1 MSQICH
7 LLCRYCNLTYI
18 QSIFFPMNN
27 LRLVK
32 FSTFIFSILSIG
44 AVYAQAIYPI
54 DQAEIL
60 AGSKFDIKIEFS
72 QVLKPEEV
80 FIELNGVPANKAILS
95 KSEFIANENGKGSSI
110 IYRDVQLS
118 KAGKYQALARTPQE
132 KLQVTWD
139 VYASGPR
146 RVKNVIL
153 FIGDG
158 MTIANR
164 TAARVL
170 SKGIAEGKYQGRLA
184 FDDMP
189 STAMIGTSGSDSL
202 ITDSANSMSAY
213 TTGHKTAVNAM
224 GVYVSRA
231 NDNLS
236 HPKVETITELLK
248 RKTKMSVGI
257 VSDAEL
263 EDATPGAMVAHT
275 RRRAD
280 KQYIADQLL
289 ASKAE
294 VILGGG
300 SAYFYPK
307 SSKGSKRKDENNL
320 VDTFKT
326 DGYQIALTK
335 QELIAAAQNKNTK
348 KLFGVFHPD
357 NMDGSLDRL
366 FLKKNTVSQY
376 PNQPDLTEMTQ
387 SAIDV
392 LSRNPNGFFLMVE
405 AALIDKFNH
414 PLDWE
419 RAAFDTIM
427 LSNAVQ
433 VAKDFAKTHPDT
445 LIIVTPDHTH
455 SGSISGVVHDDKPG
469 PLREKVGIYADA
481 GYPNY
486 PKADIQGYPNQ
497 IDVTKRLAFF
507 YGSYPDH
514 YETLHPKLDGTF
526 VPAVKGEDGKYV
538 ANSKYLQL
546 QEDAIHVGGNL
557 PSHQDVGVHTAD
569 DAVLNATGPG
579 SEKFKGFMDN
589 TEVFKIMVQTLGLGA
604 K

>member
-1 MSQICH
+1 MNIAH
-7 LLCRYCNLTYI
+7 LIKSTLC
-18 QSIFFPMNN
+18 
-27 LRLVK
+27 V
-32 FSTFIFSILSIG
+32 FSIAFIS
-44 AVYAQAIYPI
+44 AAHAQAIYPI
-54 DQAEIL
+54 DNAQIL
-60 AGSKFDIKIEFS
+60 AGSNFDIKVELSQAVNPSEVVIE
-72 QVLKPEEV
+72 V
-80 FIELNGVPANKAILS
+80 NGLPVNKLILA
-95 KSEFIANENGKGSSI
+95 KSEFIQNENGKGSSI
-110 IYRDVQLS
+110 IYRDVQLP
-118 KAGKYQALARTPQE
+118 KAGKYAVMARTPQE
-132 KLQVTWD
+132 KLQVTWE

-170 SKGIAEGKYQGRLA
+170 SKGIIEGKYQGRLA

-231 NDNLS
+231 SNNLS

-263 EDATPGAMVAHT
+263 QDATPGAMVAHT

-300 SAYFYPK
+300 SAYFYPQ

-320 VDTFKT
+320 VETFKA
-326 DGYQIALTK
+326 DGYQVALTK
-335 QELIAAAQNKNTK
+335 QELIAASENKNTK

-455 SGSISGVVHDDKPG
+455 SGSISGVVNDDKSG

-486 PKADIQGYPNQ
+486 PKADIQGYPNK

-507 YGSYPDH
+507 YGNYPDH

-526 VPAVKGEDGKYV
+526 VPAVKGEGGKYI
-538 ANSKYLQL
+538 ANPKYIQL

-557 PSHQDVGVHTAD
+557 PAHQESGVHTAD
-569 DAVLNATGPG
+569 DAVLNAIGPG

-589 TEVFKIMVQTLGLGA
+589 TEVFKVMVQTLGLGS

>member
-1 MSQICH
+1 MEGDYYLLTLLKTMPISRLSYLFICS
-7 LLCRYCNLTYI
+7 LLGLISTGI
-18 QSIFFPMNN
+18 Q
-27 LRLVK
+27 
-32 FSTFIFSILSIG
+32 
-44 AVYAQAIYPI
+44 AAAIYPI
-54 DQAEIL
+54 NDAAIL
-60 AGSKFDIKIEFS
+60 AGSKFDIKVEFNS
-72 QVLKPEEV
+72 VINPSDLQ
-80 FIELNGVPANKAILS
+80 IQINGAPAGKLISNKIDY
-95 KSEFIANENGKGSSI
+95 IANENGKGSAF
-110 IYRDVQLS
+110 IYRDVQLK
-118 KAGKYQALARTPQE
+118 KAGKYTLVAKASQE
-132 KLQVTWD
+132 ALQVTWD

-153 FIGDG
+153 FVGDG

-170 SKGIAEGKYQGRLA
+170 SKGIVEGKYQGKLS
-184 FDDMP
+184 FDHMP
-189 STAMIGTSGSDSL
+189 NIALIGTSGSDSL

-231 NDNLS
+231 TDNLS
-236 HPKVETITELLK
+236 HPKVETIAELIK
-248 RKTKMSVGI
+248 RNTKMSVGI

-263 EDATPGAMVAHT
+263 EDATPGAVVAHT

-289 ASKAE
+289 ASGAE

-300 SAYFYPK
+300 SAYFYPQ
-307 SSKGSKRKDENNL
+307 STKGSKRKDDQDL
-320 VDTFKT
+320 VAAFKAN
-326 DGYQIALTK
+326 GYQLAFTK
-335 QELIAAAQNKNTK
+335 QELLTEAQNKDTK

-366 FLKKNTVSQY
+366 FLKKNTVEKY

-387 SAIDV
+387 SAINV
-392 LSRNPNGFFLMVE
+392 LSKNPNGFFLMVE

-433 VAKDFAKTHPDT
+433 IAKDFAKTHPDT

-455 SGSISGVVHDDKPG
+455 SGSINGVVDDAKPG
-469 PLREKVGIYADA
+469 PLREKVGIYAEA

-486 PKADIQGYPNQ
+486 PKANIEGYPDQ
-497 IDVTKRLAFF
+497 INVSKRLAFF
-507 YGSYPDH
+507 YGNYPDH
-514 YETLHPKLDGTF
+514 YETMHPKLDGTF
-526 VPAVKGEDGKYV
+526 EPAVKGKDGAYV
-538 ANSKYLQL
+538 ANPKYQQL

-557 PSHQDVGVHTAD
+557 PSQQETGVHTAD
-569 DAVLNATGPG
+569 DAVLSAMGPG
-579 SEKFKGFMDN
+579 SEKFHGFMDN
-589 TEVFKIMVQTLGLGA
+589 TEVFKVIAQTLGLGQ

>member
-1 MSQICH
+1 MNISSLIKSTIC
-7 LLCRYCNLTYI
+7 
-18 QSIFFPMNN
+18 IFTIAFT
-27 LRLVK
+27 
-32 FSTFIFSILSIG
+32 SG
-44 AVYAQAIYPI
+44 AHAQAIYPI
-54 DQAEIL
+54 DKAEIL
-60 AGSKFDIKIEFS
+60 ASSKFDIKIEFNH
-72 QVLKPEEV
+72 VVNPNEV
-80 FIELNGVPANKAILS
+80 VITVNGMPANKLIVV
-95 KSEFIANENGKGSSI
+95 KSEFISDENGKGSSI
-110 IYRDVQLS
+110 IYRDVQLPKS
-118 KAGKYQALARTPQE
+118 GKYEVVARTSQE
-132 KLQVTWD
+132 QLQVTWE
-139 VYASGPR
+139 VYSSGPR

-170 SKGIAEGKYQGRLA
+170 SKGINEGKYQGRLA

-231 NDNLS
+231 SDNLS
-236 HPKVETITELLK
+236 HPKVETIAELIK

-263 EDATPGAMVAHT
+263 QDATPGAMVAHT

-300 SAYFYPK
+300 SAYFYPQ

-320 VDTFKT
+320 VDAFKA
-326 DGYQIALTK
+326 DGYQVALTK
-335 QELIAAAQNKNTK
+335 QELIAAAENKNTK

-357 NMDGSLDRL
+357 NMDGSLDR
-366 FLKKNTVSQY
+366 FYLKKNTVPQY

-387 SAIDV
+387 SAIDI
-392 LSRNPNGFFLMVE
+392 LSKNSNGFFLMVE

-469 PLREKVGIYADA
+469 PLREKVGTYADA

-486 PKADIQGYPNQ
+486 PKADVQGYPSQ

-507 YGSYPDH
+507 YGNYPDH
-514 YETLHPKLDGTF
+514 YETMHPKLDGTF
-526 VPAVKGEDGKYV
+526 VPALKGESGKYI
-538 ANSKYLQL
+538 ANPKYIQL

-557 PSHQDVGVHTAD
+557 PSHQESGVHTAD
-569 DAVLNATGPG
+569 DAVLNAIGPG

-589 TEVFKIMVQTLGLGA
+589 TEVFKVMVQTLGLGS

>member
-1 MSQICH
+1 MKTPRLIRIASF
-7 LLCRYCNLTYI
+7 
-18 QSIFFPMNN
+18 IFFG
-27 LRLVK
+27 
-32 FSTFIFSILSIG
+32 SITGFLQ
-44 AVYAQAIYPI
+44 AAAIYPI
-54 DQAEIL
+54 DQATIL
-60 AGSKFDIKIEFS
+60 AGSKFDIKIEFNT
-72 QVLKPEEV
+72 VINLGDAE
-80 FIELNGVPANKAILS
+80 IELNGAPINKIISAQP
-95 KSEFIANENGKGSSI
+95 EFISNENGKGSSI
-110 IYRDVQLS
+110 LYRDVQLP
-118 KAGKYQALARTPQE
+118 KAGKYQIVARAPQE
-132 KLQVTWD
+132 RLQVNWD
-139 VYASGPR
+139 VYATGPR

-164 TAARVL
+164 TTARVL
-170 SKGIAEGKYQGRLA
+170 SKGIQEGKYQGRLA

-231 NDNLS
+231 GDNLS
-236 HPKVETITELLK
+236 HPKVETIAELIK
-248 RKTKMSVGI
+248 RNTKMAVGI

-263 EDATPGAMVAHT
+263 EDATPGAMVSHT

-289 ASKAE
+289 SSGAE

-300 SAYFYPK
+300 SAYFYPQ
-307 SSKGSKRKDENNL
+307 STKGSRRKDEKNL
-320 VDTFKT
+320 VENFKLK
-326 DGYQIALTK
+326 GYQLAFTK
-335 QELIAAAQNKNTK
+335 QELLSASESKDTK

-366 FLKKNTVSQY
+366 YLKKNTVEQF

-433 VAKDFAKTHPDT
+433 IAKDFAKTHPDT

-469 PLREKVGIYADA
+469 PLREKVGIYAEA

-486 PKADIQGYPNQ
+486 PKADIQGYPNK
-497 IDVTKRLAFF
+497 IDVSKRIAFF
-507 YGSYPDH
+507 YGNYPDH
-514 YETLHPKLDGTF
+514 YETLHPKMDGTF
-526 VPAVKGEDGKYV
+526 VPAVKDDSGKYV
-538 ANSKYLQL
+538 ANPKYLQL
-546 QEDAIHVGGNL
+546 QEDAIHAGGNL
-557 PSHQDVGVHTAD
+557 PSHQESGVHTAD
-569 DAVLNATGPG
+569 DAVLNAMGPG
-579 SEKFKGFMDN
+579 SENFKGFMDN
-589 TEVFKIMVQTLGLGA
+589 TEVFKIMVQSLGLGS

>member
-1 MSQICH
+1 MNTSPF
-7 LLCRYCNLTYI
+7 LRAAFL
-18 QSIFFPMNN
+18 IFLGSFVG
-27 LRLVK
+27 L
-32 FSTFIFSILSIG
+32 
-44 AVYAQAIYPI
+44 AQAAAVYPI
-54 DQAEIL
+54 DQANIL
-60 AGSKFDIKIEFS
+60 AGSKFDIKVEFNT
-72 QVLKPEEV
+72 VTTPEEV
-80 FIELNGVPANKAILS
+80 VIELNGAPINKAIS
-95 KSEFIANENGKGSSI
+95 TKPEFIPNENGKGSSFLF
-110 IYRDVQLS
+110 RDVQLS
-118 KAGKYQALARTPQE
+118 KAGKYQIIARTPQE
-132 KLQVTWD
+132 RLQVSWD
-139 VYASGPR
+139 VYATGPR

-164 TAARVL
+164 TTARVL
-170 SKGIAEGKYQGRLA
+170 SKGIQEGKYQGRLA

-189 STAMIGTSGSDSL
+189 NTAMIGTSGSDSL

-231 NDNLS
+231 SDNLA
-236 HPKVETITELLK
+236 HPKVETIAELIK
-248 RKTKMSVGI
+248 RNTKMAVGI

-263 EDATPGAMVAHT
+263 EDATPGAMVSHT

-289 ASKAE
+289 SSGAE

-300 SAYFYPK
+300 SAYFYPQ
-307 SSKGSKRKDENNL
+307 SSKGSRRKDEKNL
-320 VDTFKT
+320 VENFKSK
-326 DGYQIALTK
+326 GYQLAFTK
-335 QELIAAAQNKNTK
+335 QELLSASESKGTK

-366 FLKKNTVSQY
+366 YLKKNTVEQY

-433 VAKDFAKTHPDT
+433 IAKDFAKTHPDT

-469 PLREKVGIYADA
+469 PLREKVGIYAEA

-486 PKADIQGYPNQ
+486 PKADIQGYPNK
-497 IDVTKRLAFF
+497 IDVSKRIAFF
-507 YGSYPDH
+507 YGNYPDH

-526 VPAVKGEDGKYV
+526 VPAVKDDAGKYV
-538 ANSKYLQL
+538 ANPKYLQL

-557 PSHQDVGVHTAD
+557 PSHQESGVHTAD
-569 DAVLNATGPG
+569 DAVLNAMGPG
-579 SEKFKGFMDN
+579 ADKFRGFMDN
-589 TEVFKIMVQTLGLGA
+589 TEVFKVMVESLGLGS

>member
-1 MSQICH
+1 MNAIRFIKVAVVC
-7 LLCRYCNLTYI
+7 
-18 QSIFFPMNN
+18 SITLFA
-27 LRLVK
+27 
-32 FSTFIFSILSIG
+32 G
-44 AVYAQAIYPI
+44 ALQAAAIYPI
-54 DQAEIL
+54 DQASIL
-60 AGSKFDIKIEFS
+60 AGSKFDIK
-72 QVLKPEEV
+72 V
-80 FIELNGVPANKAILS
+80 ELNSVVDPSAVTLDLNGKPL
-95 KSEFIANENGKGSSI
+95 KSIIGKDGEFIANENGKGSAFI
-110 IYRDVQLS
+110 FRDVELR
-118 KAGKYQALARTPQE
+118 KPGKYELVARTSQE
-132 KLQVTWD
+132 RLQVSWE

-146 RVKNVIL
+146 RVKNIIFFV
-153 FIGDG
+153 GDG

-164 TAARVL
+164 TTARVL
-170 SKGIAEGKYQGRLA
+170 SKGIQEGKYQGKLA

-189 STAMIGTSGSDSL
+189 YTAMIGTSGSDSL

-224 GVYVSRA
+224 GVYVSRSS
-231 NDNLS
+231 DNLS
-236 HPKVETITELLK
+236 HPKVETIAELIK

-280 KQYIADQLL
+280 KQYIADQLF
-289 ASKAE
+289 ASGAE

-300 SAYFYPK
+300 SAYFYPQ
-307 SSKGSKRKDENNL
+307 STKGSKRKDEKN
-320 VDTFKT
+320 VIAAFKEK
-326 DGYQIALTK
+326 GYQLAFTK
-335 QELIAAAQNKNTK
+335 QELLSAANSKDTK

-366 FLKKNTVSQY
+366 YLRKNTVEQY
-376 PNQPDLTEMTQ
+376 PNQPDLTEMTK
-387 SAIDV
+387 SAIEV

-433 VAKDFAKTHPDT
+433 IAKDFSKTHPDT

-455 SGSISGVVHDDKPG
+455 SGSISGVVHDEKPG

-486 PKADIQGYPNQ
+486 PKADASGYPNT
-497 IDVTKRLAFF
+497 IDVSKRIAFF
-507 YGSYPDH
+507 YGNYPDH

-526 VPAVKGEDGKYV
+526 VPAVKNEAGKYV
-538 ANSKYLQL
+538 ANPKYIQM

-557 PSHQDVGVHTAD
+557 PSHQDSGVHTAD
-569 DAVLNATGPG
+569 DAVLNAQGPG
-579 SEKFKGFMDN
+579 AEKFKGFMDN
-589 TEVFKIMVQTLGLGA
+589 TEVFKVMVESLGLGSQ
-604 K
+604 

>member
-1 MSQICH
+1 MANTFNKLVFS
-7 LLCRYCNLTYI
+7 LTL
-18 QSIFFPMNN
+18 IFPFALANASAVYPIDNA
-27 LRLVK
+27 
-32 FSTFIFSILSIG
+32 SILS
-44 AVYAQAIYPI
+44 
-54 DQAEIL
+54 
-60 AGSKFDIKIEFS
+60 GSKFDIKIEFDNVVS
-72 QVLKPEEV
+72 QDELTVEINGLQASKFVTVKPE
-80 FIELNGVPANKAILS
+80 FIV
-95 KSEFIANENGKGSSI
+95 NENGKGSSL
-110 IYRDVQLS
+110 IYRDVQIL
-118 KAGKYQALARTPQE
+118 KAGNYQIIARTPKE
-132 KLQVTWD
+132 KMQVTWD
-139 VYASGPR
+139 VYSSGPR

-170 SKGIAEGKYQGRLA
+170 SKGIFEGKYQGKLA

-189 STAMIGTSGSDSL
+189 NTALIGTSGSDSL

-236 HPKVETITELLK
+236 HPKVETIAELIK
-248 RKTKMSVGI
+248 RNTKMSVGI

-263 EDATPGAMVAHT
+263 EDATPGAMVSHT
-275 RRRAD
+275 RRRSD

-289 ASKAE
+289 SSGAE

-300 SAYFYPK
+300 SAYFYPQ
-307 SSKGSKRKDENNL
+307 SSKGSKRKDEKDL
-320 VDTFKT
+320 VQEFKRN
-326 DGYQIALTK
+326 GYELAFTK
-335 QELIAAAQNKNTK
+335 QELVAVSENKATRR
-348 KLFGVFHPD
+348 LFGVFHPD

-366 FLKKNTVSQY
+366 YLKKNTVQQH
-376 PNQPDLTEMTQ
+376 PNQPDLTEMTKA
-387 SAIDV
+387 AIDV
-392 LSRNPNGFFLMVE
+392 LSRNQNGFFLMVE

-427 LSNAVQ
+427 LSNSVQ
-433 VAKDFAKTHPDT
+433 IAKDFAKTHPDT

-455 SGSISGVVHDDKPG
+455 SGSISGVVHDEKPG
-469 PLREKVGIYADA
+469 PLREKVGVYAEA

-486 PKADIQGYPNQ
+486 PKADTQGYPSQ
-497 IDVTKRLAFF
+497 IDVSKRLAYF
-507 YGSYPDH
+507 YGNYPDH
-514 YETLHPKLDGTF
+514 FETLHPKLDGTF
-526 VPAVKGEDGKYV
+526 VPAIKGTDGKYI
-538 ANSKYLQL
+538 ANPKYQQL
-546 QEDAIHVGGNL
+546 QEDAIHIGGNL
-557 PSHQDVGVHTAD
+557 PSTQESGVHTAD
-569 DAVLNATGPG
+569 DALLNAMGPG

-589 TEVFKIMVQTLGLGA
+589 TQVFKIMVESLGLGQNNHG

>member
-1 MSQICH
+1 MNISYLIKSA
-7 LLCRYCNLTYI
+7 LC
-18 QSIFFPMNN
+18 
-27 LRLVK
+27 V
-32 FSTFIFSILSIG
+32 FSLAFIS
-44 AVYAQAIYPI
+44 AVHAQAIYPI
-54 DQAEIL
+54 DKAQIL
-60 AGSKFDIKIEFS
+60 AGSNFDIKVELS
-72 QVLKPEEV
+72 QVINPSEV
-80 FIELNGVPANKAILS
+80 VIEVNGLPVNKVILA
-95 KSEFIANENGKGSSI
+95 KSEFIQNENGKGSSI
-110 IYRDVQLS
+110 IYRDVQLP
-118 KAGKYQALARTPQE
+118 KAGKYAVVARTPQE
-132 KLQVTWD
+132 KLQVTWE

-170 SKGIAEGKYQGRLA
+170 SKGITEGKYQGRLA

-189 STAMIGTSGSDSL
+189 NTAMIGTSGSDSL

-231 NDNLS
+231 SDNLS

-263 EDATPGAMVAHT
+263 QDATPGAMVAHT

-300 SAYFYPK
+300 SAYFYPQ

-320 VDTFKT
+320 VETFKA
-326 DGYQIALTK
+326 DGYQVALTK
-335 QELIAAAQNKNTK
+335 QELIAAAENKNTK

-455 SGSISGVVHDDKPG
+455 SGSISGVVHDDKSG

-486 PKADIQGYPNQ
+486 PKADIQGYPSK

-507 YGSYPDH
+507 YGNYPDH

-526 VPAVKGEDGKYV
+526 VPAVKGEGGKYI
-538 ANSKYLQL
+538 ANPKYIQL

-557 PSHQDVGVHTAD
+557 PAHQESGVHTAD
-569 DAVLNATGPG
+569 DAVLNASGPG

-589 TEVFKIMVQTLGLGA
+589 TEVFKVMVQTLGLGS

>member
-1 MSQICH
+1 MTLIRLAGFLFFVVA
-7 LLCRYCNLTYI
+7 LLFACTVRAA
-18 QSIFFPMNN
+18 
-27 LRLVK
+27 
-32 FSTFIFSILSIG
+32 
-44 AVYAQAIYPI
+44 AVYPI
-54 DQAEIL
+54 DNAAIL
-60 AGSKFDIKIEFS
+60 AGSKFDIKVELNHVVNPEEIAIDINGAPLNKLIT
-72 QVLKPEEV
+72 VKPE
-80 FIELNGVPANKAILS
+80 FIP
-95 KSEFIANENGKGSSI
+95 NENGKGSSI
-110 IYRDVQLS
+110 LFRDVQLA
-118 KAGKYQALARTPQE
+118 KAGKYQLTARIAQE
-132 KLQVTWD
+132 RLQVTWD

-146 RVKNVIL
+146 RVKNIIL
-153 FIGDG
+153 FVGDG

-170 SKGIAEGKYQGRLA
+170 SKGIVGGKYQGKLA

-213 TTGHKTAVNAM
+213 TTGHKTALNAM

-231 NDNLS
+231 SDNLS

-248 RKTKMSVGI
+248 RNTKMSVGI
-257 VSDAEL
+257 VSDSEL
-263 EDATPGAMVAHT
+263 QDATPGAMVAHT

-289 ASKAE
+289 ASHAE

-300 SAYFYPK
+300 SAYFYPQ
-307 SSKGSKRKDENNL
+307 STKGSKRKDEKNL
-320 VDTFKT
+320 IDGFKS
-326 DGYQIALTK
+326 DGYQLAFTK
-335 QELIAAAQNKNTK
+335 QELLAAANNKNTK

-366 FLKKNTVSQY
+366 FLKKNTVPQY

-387 SAIDV
+387 SAIEV

-433 VAKDFAKTHPDT
+433 ISKDFAKTHPDT

-455 SGSISGVVHDDKPG
+455 SGSISGVVHDDRPG
-469 PLREKVGIYADA
+469 PLREKVGTYAEA

-486 PKADIQGYPNQ
+486 PKADVQGYPNQ
-497 IDVTKRLAFF
+497 ISLN
-507 YGSYPDH
+507 GSP
-514 YETLHPKLDGTF
+514 
-526 VPAVKGEDGKYV
+526 
-538 ANSKYLQL
+538 
-546 QEDAIHVGGNL
+546 
-557 PSHQDVGVHTAD
+557 
-569 DAVLNATGPG
+569 
-579 SEKFKGFMDN
+579 
-589 TEVFKIMVQTLGLGA
+589 
-604 K
+604 

>member
-1 MSQICH
+1 MNT
-7 LLCRYCNLTYI
+7 LPFLRTTFL
-18 QSIFFPMNN
+18 IFLGSFAG
-27 LRLVK
+27 L
-32 FSTFIFSILSIG
+32 
-44 AVYAQAIYPI
+44 AQAAAIYPI
-54 DQAEIL
+54 DQASIL
-60 AGSKFDIKIEFS
+60 AGSKFDIKVEFNA
-72 QVLKPEEV
+72 VTTPEEV
-80 FIELNGVPANKAILS
+80 LIELNGSPINKTIGA
-95 KSEFIANENGKGSSI
+95 KPEFISNENGRGSSFLF
-110 IYRDVQLS
+110 RDVQLS
-118 KAGKYQALARTPQE
+118 KAGKYQIIARAPQE

-139 VYASGPR
+139 VYATGPR

-164 TAARVL
+164 TTARVL
-170 SKGIAEGKYQGRLA
+170 SKGIQEGKYQGRLA

-189 STAMIGTSGSDSL
+189 NTAMIGTSGSDSL

-231 NDNLS
+231 SDNLA
-236 HPKVETITELLK
+236 HPKVETIAELIK
-248 RKTKMSVGI
+248 RNTKMAVGI

-263 EDATPGAMVAHT
+263 EDATPGAMVSHT

-289 ASKAE
+289 SSGAE

-300 SAYFYPK
+300 SAYFYPQ
-307 SSKGSKRKDENNL
+307 SSKGSRRKDEKNL
-320 VDTFKT
+320 VENFKSK
-326 DGYQIALTK
+326 GYQLAFTK
-335 QELIAAAQNKNTK
+335 QELLSASESKGTK

-366 FLKKNTVSQY
+366 YLKKNTVEQY

-433 VAKDFAKTHPDT
+433 IAKDFAKTHPDT

-469 PLREKVGIYADA
+469 PLREKVGIYAEA

-486 PKADIQGYPNQ
+486 PKADIQGYPNK
-497 IDVTKRLAFF
+497 IDVSKRIAFF
-507 YGSYPDH
+507 YGNYPDH

-526 VPAVKGEDGKYV
+526 VPAIKDDSGKYV
-538 ANSKYLQL
+538 ANPKYLQL

-557 PSHQDVGVHTAD
+557 PSHQESGVHTAD
-569 DAVLNATGPG
+569 DAVLNAMGPG
-579 SEKFKGFMDN
+579 ADKFRGFMDN
-589 TEVFKIMVQTLGLGA
+589 TEVFKVMVESLGLGS

>member
-1 MSQICH
+1 MNTSS
-7 LLCRYCNLTYI
+7 LT
-18 QSIFFPMNN
+18 
-27 LRLVK
+27 RLVS
-32 FSTFIFSILSIG
+32 FLILLLNLGSL
-44 AVYAQAIYPI
+44 QAAALYPI
-54 DQAEIL
+54 QNAEIL
-60 AGSKFDIKIEFS
+60 AGSQFDIKIEFDAVTS
-72 QVLKPEEV
+72 IENVDVRLNNIPAATSLRKPV
-80 FIELNGVPANKAILS
+80 S
-95 KSEFIANENGKGSSI
+95 FIANEAGKGSSL
-110 IYRDVQLS
+110 IYRDVQLNKPGKYVLTA
-118 KAGKYQALARTPQE
+118 KAGQE
-132 KLQVTWD
+132 NLSVSWD

-164 TAARVL
+164 TSARVL
-170 SKGIAEGKYQGRLA
+170 SKGISEGKYQGKLS

-189 STAMIGTSGSDSL
+189 NTALIGTSGSDSL

-231 NDNLS
+231 PDNLS
-236 HPKVETITELLK
+236 HPKVETIAELVK

-263 EDATPGAMVAHT
+263 QDATPGAMVAHT

-280 KQYIADQLL
+280 KPYIADQLL
-289 ASKAE
+289 ASGAA

-300 SAYFYPK
+300 SAYFYPQ
-307 SSKGSKRKDENNL
+307 SNPVSKRKDEKNL
-320 VDTFKT
+320 VEQFKK
-326 DGYQIALTK
+326 DGYEVVFTK
-335 QELIAAAQNKNTK
+335 DGLKAASNATSTK
-348 KLFGVFHPD
+348 KLFGVFHQD
-357 NMDGSLDRL
+357 NMDGSLDRF
-366 FLKKNTVSQY
+366 FLKKNTVEQY
-376 PNQPDLTEMTQ
+376 PDQPDLTDMTK
-387 SAIDV
+387 SAISI
-392 LSRNPNGFFLMVE
+392 LSKNPNGFFLMVE

-455 SGSISGVVHDDKPG
+455 SGSISGVVNDAKPG
-469 PLREKVGIYADA
+469 PLRERVGVYADA

-486 PKADIQGYPNQ
+486 PKANIEGYPDQ
-497 IDVTKRLAFF
+497 IDVSKRLAFF
-507 YGSYPDH
+507 YGNYPDH

-526 VPAVKGEDGKYV
+526 KPAIKNDSGQYIANPKYI
-538 ANSKYLQL
+538 QM
-546 QEDAIHVGGNL
+546 QEDSIHVGGNL

-569 DAVLNATGPG
+569 DAVLNAMGPG
-579 SEKFKGFMDN
+579 SEKFRGFMDN
-589 TEVFKIMVQTLGLGA
+589 TEVFKVMVQSLGLSQ

>member
-1 MSQICH
+1 MKTPRLIRIASF
-7 LLCRYCNLTYI
+7 
-18 QSIFFPMNN
+18 IFFG
-27 LRLVK
+27 
-32 FSTFIFSILSIG
+32 SITGFLQ
-44 AVYAQAIYPI
+44 AAAIYPI
-54 DQAEIL
+54 DQATIL
-60 AGSKFDIKIEFS
+60 AGSKFDIKIEFNT
-72 QVLKPEEV
+72 VINLGDAE
-80 FIELNGVPANKAILS
+80 IELNGAPINKIIS
-95 KSEFIANENGKGSSI
+95 VQPEFISNENGKGSSI
-110 IYRDVQLS
+110 LYREVQLT
-118 KAGKYQALARTPQE
+118 KAGKYQIVARAPQE
-132 KLQVTWD
+132 RLQVNWD
-139 VYASGPR
+139 VYATGPR

-164 TAARVL
+164 TTARVL
-170 SKGIAEGKYQGRLA
+170 SKGIQEGKYQGRLA

-231 NDNLS
+231 SDNLS
-236 HPKVETITELLK
+236 HPKVETIAELIK
-248 RKTKMSVGI
+248 RNTKMAVGI

-263 EDATPGAMVAHT
+263 EDATPGAMVSHT

-289 ASKAE
+289 SSGAE

-300 SAYFYPK
+300 SAYFYPQ
-307 SSKGSKRKDENNL
+307 STKGSRRKDEKNL
-320 VDTFKT
+320 VENFKLK
-326 DGYQIALTK
+326 GYRLAFTK
-335 QELIAAAQNKNTK
+335 QELLSASESKDTK

-366 FLKKNTVSQY
+366 YLKKNTVEQF

-419 RAAFDTIM
+419 RAAFDTTM

-433 VAKDFAKTHPDT
+433 IAKDFAKTHPDT

-469 PLREKVGIYADA
+469 PLREKVGIYAEA

-486 PKADIQGYPNQ
+486 PKADIQGYPNK
-497 IDVTKRLAFF
+497 IDVSKRIAFF
-507 YGSYPDH
+507 YGNYPDH
-514 YETLHPKLDGTF
+514 YETLHPKMDGTF
-526 VPAVKGEDGKYV
+526 APAVKDDSGKYV
-538 ANSKYLQL
+538 ANPKYLQL

-557 PSHQDVGVHTAD
+557 PSHQESGVHTAD
-569 DAVLNATGPG
+569 DAVLNAMGPG
-579 SEKFKGFMDN
+579 SENFKGFMDN
-589 TEVFKIMVQTLGLGA
+589 TEVFKMMVQSLGLGS

>member
-1 MSQICH
+1 MSINRFARF
-7 LLCRYCNLTYI
+7 LLVTAAFYFNHTAHAA
-18 QSIFFPMNN
+18 
-27 LRLVK
+27 
-32 FSTFIFSILSIG
+32 
-44 AVYAQAIYPI
+44 AVYPI
-54 DQAEIL
+54 NNAAIL
-60 AGSKFDIKIEFS
+60 AGSKFDIKVEFS
-72 QVLKPEEV
+72 QAVNLEEVVIDINGSPSNKLITAKPE
-80 FIELNGVPANKAILS
+80 FIP
-95 KSEFIANENGKGSSI
+95 NENGKGSSI
-110 IYRDVQLS
+110 LFRDVQLT
-118 KAGKYQALARTPQE
+118 KAGKYQVVARTPQE
-132 KLQVTWD
+132 RLQVTWD

-164 TAARVL
+164 TAARVF
-170 SKGIAEGKYQGRLA
+170 SKGIVEGKYQGKLA

-231 NDNLS
+231 SDNLS
-236 HPKVETITELLK
+236 HPKVETITELVK
-248 RKTKMSVGI
+248 RNTNMSVGI

-263 EDATPGAMVAHT
+263 QDATPGAMVAHT

-289 ASKAE
+289 ASHAE

-300 SAYFYPK
+300 SAYFYPQ
-307 SSKGSKRKDENNL
+307 STKGSKRKDENNL
-320 VDTFKT
+320 VDAFKA
-326 DGYQIALTK
+326 DGYKVALTK
-335 QELIAAAQNKNTK
+335 QELIAAAENKNTK

-387 SAIDV
+387 SAIEV

-433 VAKDFAKTHPDT
+433 IAKDFAKTHPDT

-455 SGSISGVVHDDKPG
+455 SGSISGVIHDDKPG
-469 PLREKVGIYADA
+469 LLREKVGIYAEA

-486 PKADIQGYPNQ
+486 PKADVQGYPNQ
-497 IDVTKRLAFF
+497 IDVSKRLAFF
-507 YGSYPDH
+507 YGNYPDH
-514 YETLHPKLDGTF
+514 YETMHPKLDGTF
-526 VPAVKGEDGKYV
+526 VPAVKSDNGKFI
-538 ANSKYLQL
+538 ANPKYLQL

-569 DAVLNATGPG
+569 DAVLNAMGPG

-589 TEVFKIMVQTLGLGA
+589 TEVFKVMVQSLGLGS

>member
-1 MSQICH
+1 MNIPC
-7 LLCRYCNLTYI
+7 LFKTTL
-18 QSIFFPMNN
+18 SIF
-27 LRLVK
+27 
-32 FSTFIFSILSIG
+32 TILFLNT
-44 AVYAQAIYPI
+44 AYAATIYPI
-54 DQAEIL
+54 DSAQIL
-60 AGSKFDIKIEFS
+60 AGSKFDIKIEFN
-72 QVLKPEEV
+72 QVVNPGDIV
-80 FIELNGVPANKAILS
+80 IEINGAPISKWVAN
-95 KSEFIANENGKGSSI
+95 KSEFISNENSKGSSI
-110 IYRDVQLS
+110 IYRDVQIPKS
-118 KAGKYQALARTPQE
+118 GKYILLARTPQE
-132 KLQVTWD
+132 NLQVTWE

-146 RVKNVIL
+146 KVKNVIL

-170 SKGIAEGKYQGRLA
+170 SKGIVEGKYQGKLA
-184 FDDMP
+184 FDNMP

-236 HPKVETITELLK
+236 HPRVETITELLK
-248 RKTKMSVGI
+248 RKTNMSVGI

-263 EDATPGAMVAHT
+263 QDATPAAMVAHT

-300 SAYFYPK
+300 SAYFYPQ
-307 SSKGSKRKDENNL
+307 SNKGSKRKDENNL
-320 VDTFKT
+320 IDAFKA
-326 DGYQIALTK
+326 DGYQVALTK
-335 QELIAAAQNKNTK
+335 QELTSAAENKNTK

-366 FLKKNTVSQY
+366 FLKKNTVPQY

-455 SGSISGVVHDDKPG
+455 SGSISGVVNDDKPG

-486 PKADIQGYPNQ
+486 PKADVRGYPSQ

-507 YGSYPDH
+507 YGNYPDH

-526 VPAVKGEDGKYV
+526 VPAVKGTDGKYV
-538 ANSKYLQL
+538 ANPKYIQL
-546 QEDAIHVGGNL
+546 QEDAIHIGGNL
-557 PSHQDVGVHTAD
+557 PAHQESGVHTAD
-569 DAVLNATGPG
+569 DAVLNAMGPG

-589 TEVFKIMVQTLGLGA
+589 TEVFKVMVQTLGLGA

>member
-1 MSQICH
+1 MNIAH
-7 LLCRYCNLTYI
+7 LIKSTLC
-18 QSIFFPMNN
+18 
-27 LRLVK
+27 V
-32 FSTFIFSILSIG
+32 FSIAFIS
-44 AVYAQAIYPI
+44 AAHAQAIYPI
-54 DQAEIL
+54 DNAQIL
-60 AGSKFDIKIEFS
+60 AGSNFDIKVELSQAVSPSEVVIE
-72 QVLKPEEV
+72 V
-80 FIELNGVPANKAILS
+80 NGLPVNKIILA
-95 KSEFIANENGKGSSI
+95 KSEFIQNENGKGSSI
-110 IYRDVQLS
+110 IYRDVQLP
-118 KAGKYQALARTPQE
+118 KAGKYAVMARTPQE
-132 KLQVTWD
+132 KLQVTWE

-170 SKGIAEGKYQGRLA
+170 SKGITEGKYQGRLA

-231 NDNLS
+231 SNNLS
-236 HPKVETITELLK
+236 HPKVETIAELIK

-263 EDATPGAMVAHT
+263 QDATPGAMVAHT

-300 SAYFYPK
+300 SAYFYPQ

-320 VDTFKT
+320 VETFKA
-326 DGYQIALTK
+326 DGYQVALTK
-335 QELIAAAQNKNTK
+335 QELIAASENKNTK

-455 SGSISGVVHDDKPG
+455 SGSISGVVNDDKSG

-486 PKADIQGYPNQ
+486 PKADIQGYPNK

-507 YGSYPDH
+507 YGNYPDH

-526 VPAVKGEDGKYV
+526 VPAVKGEGGKYI
-538 ANSKYLQL
+538 ANPKYIQL

-557 PSHQDVGVHTAD
+557 PAHQESGVHTAD
-569 DAVLNATGPG
+569 DAVLNAIGPG

-589 TEVFKIMVQTLGLGA
+589 TEVFKVMVQTLGLGS

>member
-1 MSQICH
+1 MSINRFARF
-7 LLCRYCNLTYI
+7 LLVTAAFYFNHTAHAA
-18 QSIFFPMNN
+18 
-27 LRLVK
+27 
-32 FSTFIFSILSIG
+32 
-44 AVYAQAIYPI
+44 AVYPI
-54 DQAEIL
+54 NNAAIL
-60 AGSKFDIKIEFS
+60 AGSKFDIKVEFS
-72 QVLKPEEV
+72 QAVNLEEVVIDINGSPSNKLITAKPE
-80 FIELNGVPANKAILS
+80 FIP
-95 KSEFIANENGKGSSI
+95 NENGKGSSI
-110 IYRDVQLS
+110 LFRDVQLT
-118 KAGKYQALARTPQE
+118 KAGKYQVVARTPQE
-132 KLQVTWD
+132 RLQVTWD

-164 TAARVL
+164 TAARVF
-170 SKGIAEGKYQGRLA
+170 SKGIVEGKYQGKLA

-231 NDNLS
+231 SDNLS
-236 HPKVETITELLK
+236 HPKVETITELVK
-248 RKTKMSVGI
+248 RNTNMSVGI

-263 EDATPGAMVAHT
+263 QDATPGAMVAHT

-289 ASKAE
+289 ASHAE

-300 SAYFYPK
+300 SAYFYPQ
-307 SSKGSKRKDENNL
+307 STKGSKRKDENNL
-320 VDTFKT
+320 IDAFKA
-326 DGYQIALTK
+326 DGYKIALTK
-335 QELIAAAQNKNTK
+335 QELIAAAENKNTK

-387 SAIDV
+387 SAIEV

-433 VAKDFAKTHPDT
+433 IAKDFAKTHPDT

-455 SGSISGVVHDDKPG
+455 SGSISGVIHDDKPG
-469 PLREKVGIYADA
+469 PLREKVGIYAEA

-486 PKADIQGYPNQ
+486 PKADVQGYPNQ
-497 IDVTKRLAFF
+497 IDVSKRLAFF
-507 YGSYPDH
+507 YGNYPDH
-514 YETLHPKLDGTF
+514 YETMHPKLDGTF
-526 VPAVKGEDGKYV
+526 VPAVKSDNGKFI
-538 ANSKYLQL
+538 ANPKYLQL

-557 PSHQDVGVHTAD
+557 PSHQDAGVHTAD
-569 DAVLNATGPG
+569 DAVLNAMGPG

-589 TEVFKIMVQTLGLGA
+589 TEVFKVMVQSLGLGS

>member
-1 MSQICH
+1 MPSIKLFKNKALI
-7 LLCRYCNLTYI
+7 LLALFTA
-18 QSIFFPMNN
+18 S
-27 LRLVK
+27 VH
-32 FSTFIFSILSIG
+32 SAT
-44 AVYAQAIYPI
+44 IYPI
-54 DQAEIL
+54 NDASIL
-60 AGSKFDIKIEFS
+60 AGSKFDIKIEFNH
-72 QVLKPEEV
+72 VLNSDDLI
-80 FIELNGVPANKAILS
+80 IELNGKPISRLIAA
-95 KSEFIANENGKGSSI
+95 KSEFIANEGGKGSSI
-110 IYRDVQLS
+110 IYRDVELPKS
-118 KAGKYQALARTPQE
+118 GKYLLFAKSPQE
-132 KLQVTWD
+132 SVQVSWE
-139 VYASGPR
+139 VYSSGPR

-153 FIGDG
+153 FVGDG

-170 SKGIAEGKYQGRLA
+170 SKGIVEGKYQGKLA

-189 STAMIGTSGSDSL
+189 YTAMIGTSGSDSL

-231 NDNLS
+231 GDNLS
-236 HPKVETITELLK
+236 HPKVETISELIK

-263 EDATPGAMVAHT
+263 QDATPGAVVAHT

-289 ASKAE
+289 ASRAE

-300 SAYFYPK
+300 SAYFYPQ
-307 SSKGSKRKDENNL
+307 STKGSKRKDEKNL
-320 VDTFKT
+320 IDAFKS
-326 DGYQIALTK
+326 DGYQVALTK
-335 QELIAAAQNKNTK
+335 QELIAASANKNTK

-357 NMDGSLDRL
+357 NMDGSLDRF
-366 FLKKNTVSQY
+366 FLKKNTVNQY
-376 PNQPDLTEMTQ
+376 PNQPDLTEMTA
-387 SAIDV
+387 SAIEV

-433 VAKDFAKTHPDT
+433 IAKEFAKTHPDT

-469 PLREKVGIYADA
+469 PLREKVGIYAGA

-497 IDVTKRLAFF
+497 IDVSKRLAFF
-507 YGSYPDH
+507 YGNYPDH
-514 YETLHPKLDGTF
+514 YETMHPKLDGTF
-526 VPAVKGEDGKYV
+526 VPAVKDEGGKYI
-538 ANSKYLQL
+538 ANPKYIQL
-546 QEDAIHVGGNL
+546 QEDAIHMGGNL
-557 PSHQDVGVHTAD
+557 PSHQDTGVHTAD
-569 DAVLNATGPG
+569 DAVLNAIGPG
-579 SEKFKGFMDN
+579 AEKFKGFMDN
-589 TEVFKIMVQTLGLGA
+589 TEVFKVMVDTLGLGP
-604 K
+604 KSK

>member
-1 MSQICH
+1 MNIAH
-7 LLCRYCNLTYI
+7 LIKSTLC
-18 QSIFFPMNN
+18 
-27 LRLVK
+27 V
-32 FSTFIFSILSIG
+32 FSIAFIS
-44 AVYAQAIYPI
+44 AAHAQAIYPI
-54 DQAEIL
+54 DNAQIL
-60 AGSKFDIKIEFS
+60 AGSNFDIKVELSQAVNPSEVVIE
-72 QVLKPEEV
+72 V
-80 FIELNGVPANKAILS
+80 NGLPVNKLILA
-95 KSEFIANENGKGSSI
+95 KSEFIQNENGKGSSI
-110 IYRDVQLS
+110 IYRDVQLP
-118 KAGKYQALARTPQE
+118 KAGKYAVVARTPQE
-132 KLQVTWD
+132 KLQVTWE

-170 SKGIAEGKYQGRLA
+170 SKGIIEGKYQGRLA

-231 NDNLS
+231 SNNLS
-236 HPKVETITELLK
+236 HPKVETIAELIK

-263 EDATPGAMVAHT
+263 QDATPGAMVAHT

-300 SAYFYPK
+300 SAYFYPQ

-320 VDTFKT
+320 VETFKA
-326 DGYQIALTK
+326 DGYQVALTK
-335 QELIAAAQNKNTK
+335 QELIAASENKNTK

-455 SGSISGVVHDDKPG
+455 SGSISGVVNDDKSG

-486 PKADIQGYPNQ
+486 PKADIQGYPNK

-507 YGSYPDH
+507 YGNYPDH

-526 VPAVKGEDGKYV
+526 VPAVKGEGGKYI
-538 ANSKYLQL
+538 ANPKYIQL

-557 PSHQDVGVHTAD
+557 PAHQESGVHTAD
-569 DAVLNATGPG
+569 DAVLNAIGPG

-589 TEVFKIMVQTLGLGA
+589 TDVFKVMVQTLGLGS

>member
-1 MSQICH
+1 
-7 LLCRYCNLTYI
+7 
-18 QSIFFPMNN
+18 MNN

-44 AVYAQAIYPI
+44 TVYAQAIYPI

-95 KSEFIANENGKGSSI
+95 KSEFISNENGKGSSI

-118 KAGKYQALARTPQE
+118 KAGKYQVLARTPQE

-263 EDATPGAMVAHT
+263 EDATPAAMVAHT

>member
-1 MSQICH
+1 M
-7 LLCRYCNLTYI
+7 RY
-18 QSIFFPMNN
+18 SEPMNT
-27 LRLVK
+27 LRLFRFV
-32 FSTFIFSILSIG
+32 FLILLSSISGKIL
-44 AVYAQAIYPI
+44 AAAIYPI
-54 DQAEIL
+54 NQASIL
-60 AGSKFDIKIEFS
+60 SGSKFDFKVEFN
-72 QVLKPEEV
+72 QAVNLGD
-80 FIELNGVPANKAILS
+80 ITIDINGVPLS
-95 KSEFIANENGKGSSI
+95 KWIVNKPEFIANENGKGSAI
-110 IYRDVQLS
+110 IYRNVQLP
-118 KAGKYQALARTPQE
+118 KAGKYEVIARTSQDQL
-132 KLQVTWD
+132 KVTWD
-139 VYASGPR
+139 VYAAGPR
-146 RVKNVIL
+146 KVKNIIL

-189 STAMIGTSGSDSL
+189 NTAMIGTSGSDSL

-231 NDNLS
+231 SDNLS
-236 HPKVETITELLK
+236 HPRVETIAELVK
-248 RKTKMSVGI
+248 RNTKMSVGI

-263 EDATPGAMVAHT
+263 QDATPGAMVAHT

-280 KQYIADQLL
+280 KQYIADQFL
-289 ASKAE
+289 ASGAE

-300 SAYFYPK
+300 SAYFYPQ
-307 SSKGSKRKDENNL
+307 SEKGSKRKDDQNL
-320 VDTFKT
+320 VDAFKS
-326 DGYQIALTK
+326 DGYQLAFTK
-335 QELIAAAQNKNTK
+335 QELMSAAENKNTR

-366 FLKKNTVSQY
+366 YLKKNTVNQY
-376 PNQPDLTEMTQ
+376 PNQPDLTEMTR
-387 SAIDV
+387 SAIEV

-433 VAKDFAKTHPDT
+433 IAKDFAKKHPDT

-469 PLREKVGIYADA
+469 PLREKVGIYAEA

-486 PKADIQGYPNQ
+486 PKADLQGYPNQ
-497 IDVTKRLAFF
+497 VDVSKRLAFF
-507 YGSYPDH
+507 YGNYPDH

-526 VPAVKGEDGKYV
+526 VPAVKDGAGKYV
-538 ANSKYLQL
+538 ANPKYIQL

-557 PSHQDVGVHTAD
+557 PIHQESGVHTAD
-569 DAVLNATGPG
+569 DAVLNAMGPG
-579 SEKFKGFMDN
+579 SEKFRGFMDN
-589 TEVFKIMVQTLGLGA
+589 TEVFKVMVESLGLGA

>member
-1 MSQICH
+1 MCLTKFCKNAVLFFLLICVAPLH
-7 LLCRYCNLTYI
+7 AAT
-18 QSIFFPMNN
+18 
-27 LRLVK
+27 
-32 FSTFIFSILSIG
+32 
-44 AVYAQAIYPI
+44 IYPI
-54 DQAEIL
+54 NDASIL
-60 AGSKFDIKIEFS
+60 AGSKFDIKVEFN
-72 QVLKPEEV
+72 QIINIDDLA
-80 FIELNGVPANKAILS
+80 IELNGIPISKFIAI
-95 KSEFIANENGKGSSI
+95 KPEFIASEGGKGSSI
-110 IYRDVQLS
+110 IYRDVQLAKS
-118 KAGKYQALARTPQE
+118 GKYKLLAKSQLEST
-132 KLQVTWD
+132 QVSWD
-139 VYASGPR
+139 VYSSGPR

-153 FIGDG
+153 FVGDG

-170 SKGIAEGKYQGRLA
+170 SKGIIEGKYQGKLA

-189 STAMIGTSGSDSL
+189 YTAMIGTSGSDSL

-231 NDNLS
+231 SDNLS
-236 HPKVETITELLK
+236 HPKVETIAEIIK
-248 RKTKMSVGI
+248 RKTKMSIGI

-263 EDATPGAMVAHT
+263 QDATPGAVVAHT

-289 ASKAE
+289 ASGAE

-300 SAYFYPK
+300 SAYFYPQ
-307 SSKGSKRKDENNL
+307 STKGSKRKDEKNL
-320 VDTFKT
+320 IDQFKS

-335 QELIAAAQNKNTK
+335 QELLTASTNKNTK

-366 FLKKNTVSQY
+366 YLKKNTVNQY
-376 PNQPDLTEMTQ
+376 PNQPDLTEMTA
-387 SAIDV
+387 SAIEV
-392 LSRNPNGFFLMVE
+392 LSRNPQGFFLMVE

-433 VAKDFAKTHPDT
+433 IAKNFAKTHPDT

-455 SGSISGVVHDDKPG
+455 SGSISGVVNDDKPG
-469 PLREKVGIYADA
+469 PLREKIGIYAEA

-486 PKADIQGYPNQ
+486 PKADVQGYPSQ
-497 IDVTKRLAFF
+497 IDVSKRLAFF
-507 YGSYPDH
+507 YGNYPDH
-514 YETLHPKLDGTF
+514 YETMHPKLDGTF
-526 VPAVKGEDGKYV
+526 VPAIKGEGGKFI
-538 ANSKYLQL
+538 ANPRYQQL

-557 PSHQDVGVHTAD
+557 PSHQDSGVHTAD
-569 DAVLNATGPG
+569 DALLNAIGPG
-579 SEKFKGFMDN
+579 AEKFKGFMDN
-589 TEVFKIMVQTLGLGA
+589 TEVFKVMVDVLGLGS

>member
-1 MSQICH
+1 MSINRFARF
-7 LLCRYCNLTYI
+7 LLVTAAFYFNHTAHAA
-18 QSIFFPMNN
+18 
-27 LRLVK
+27 
-32 FSTFIFSILSIG
+32 
-44 AVYAQAIYPI
+44 AVYPI
-54 DQAEIL
+54 NNAAIL
-60 AGSKFDIKIEFS
+60 AGSKFDIKVEFS
-72 QVLKPEEV
+72 QAVNLEEVVIDINGSPSNKLITAKPE
-80 FIELNGVPANKAILS
+80 FIP
-95 KSEFIANENGKGSSI
+95 NENGKGSSI
-110 IYRDVQLS
+110 LFRDVQLT
-118 KAGKYQALARTPQE
+118 KAGKYQVVARTPQE
-132 KLQVTWD
+132 RLQVTWD

-170 SKGIAEGKYQGRLA
+170 SKGIVEGKYQGKLA

-231 NDNLS
+231 SDNLS
-236 HPKVETITELLK
+236 HPKVETITELVK
-248 RKTKMSVGI
+248 RNTNMSVGI

-263 EDATPGAMVAHT
+263 QDATPGAMVAHT

-289 ASKAE
+289 ASHAE

-300 SAYFYPK
+300 SAYFYPQ
-307 SSKGSKRKDENNL
+307 STKGSKRKDENNL
-320 VDTFKT
+320 VDAFKA
-326 DGYQIALTK
+326 DGYKVALTK
-335 QELIAAAQNKNTK
+335 QELIAAAENKNTK

-387 SAIDV
+387 SAIEV

-433 VAKDFAKTHPDT
+433 IAKDFAKTHPDT

-455 SGSISGVVHDDKPG
+455 SGSISGVIHDDKPG
-469 PLREKVGIYADA
+469 PLREKVGIYAEA

-486 PKADIQGYPNQ
+486 PKADVQGYPNQ
-497 IDVTKRLAFF
+497 IDVSKRLAFF
-507 YGSYPDH
+507 YGNYPDH
-514 YETLHPKLDGTF
+514 YETMHPKLDGTF
-526 VPAVKGEDGKYV
+526 VPAVKSDNGKFI
-538 ANSKYLQL
+538 ANPKYLQL

-569 DAVLNATGPG
+569 DAVLNAMGPG

-589 TEVFKIMVQTLGLGA
+589 TEVFKVMVQSLGLGS

>member
-1 MSQICH
+1 MKTHRLIRTISF
-7 LLCRYCNLTYI
+7 
-18 QSIFFPMNN
+18 IFFG
-27 LRLVK
+27 
-32 FSTFIFSILSIG
+32 SIAGCIQ
-44 AVYAQAIYPI
+44 AAAIYPI
-54 DQAEIL
+54 DQAAIL
-60 AGSKFDIKIEFS
+60 AGSKFDIKIEFNT
-72 QVLKPEEV
+72 VINAADAV
-80 FIELNGVPANKAILS
+80 IELNGAPINKIIS
-95 KSEFIANENGKGSSI
+95 VKPEFISNENGKGSSI

-118 KAGKYQALARTPQE
+118 KAGKYQIVARAPQE
-132 KLQVTWD
+132 RLQVNWD

-164 TAARVL
+164 TTARVL
-170 SKGIAEGKYQGRLA
+170 SKGIQEGKYQGRLA

-236 HPKVETITELLK
+236 HPKVETIAELIK
-248 RKTKMSVGI
+248 RNTKMAVGI

-263 EDATPGAMVAHT
+263 EDATPGAMVSHT

-289 ASKAE
+289 SSGAE

-300 SAYFYPK
+300 SAYFYPQ
-307 SSKGSKRKDENNL
+307 STKGSKRKDEKSL
-320 VDTFKT
+320 VDSFKS
-326 DGYQIALTK
+326 DGYQLAFTK
-335 QELIAAAQNKNTK
+335 QELISASANKNTK

-366 FLKKNTVSQY
+366 YLKKNTVEQY

-433 VAKDFAKTHPDT
+433 IAKDFAKTHPDT

-455 SGSISGVVHDDKPG
+455 SGSISGVVHDEKPG
-469 PLREKVGIYADA
+469 PLREKVGTYAEA

-486 PKADIQGYPNQ
+486 PKADVQGYPSR
-497 IDVTKRLAFF
+497 IDVSKRIAFF
-507 YGSYPDH
+507 YSAYPDH
-514 YETLHPKLDGTF
+514 YETMHPKLGGTF
-526 VPAVKGEDGKYV
+526 VPAIKDDSGKYV
-538 ANSKYLQL
+538 ANPKYVQL

-557 PSHQDVGVHTAD
+557 PVNQESGVHSAD
-569 DAVLNATGPG
+569 DAVLNAMGPG
-579 SEKFKGFMDN
+579 SEKFKGLMDN
-589 TEVFKIMVQTLGLGA
+589 TEVFKVMVESLGLGS

>member
-1 MSQICH
+1 MNT
-7 LLCRYCNLTYI
+7 LPFLRTTFL
-18 QSIFFPMNN
+18 IFLGSFAG
-27 LRLVK
+27 L
-32 FSTFIFSILSIG
+32 
-44 AVYAQAIYPI
+44 AQAAAIYPI
-54 DQAEIL
+54 DQASIL
-60 AGSKFDIKIEFS
+60 AGSKFDIKVEFNA
-72 QVLKPEEV
+72 VTTPEEV
-80 FIELNGVPANKAILS
+80 LIELNGSPINKTIGA
-95 KSEFIANENGKGSSI
+95 KPEFISNENGRGSSFLF
-110 IYRDVQLS
+110 RDVQLS
-118 KAGKYQALARTPQE
+118 KAGKYQIIARAPQE

-139 VYASGPR
+139 VYATGPR

-164 TAARVL
+164 TTARVL
-170 SKGIAEGKYQGRLA
+170 SKGIQEGKYQGRLA

-189 STAMIGTSGSDSL
+189 NTAMIGTSGSDSL

-231 NDNLS
+231 SDNLA
-236 HPKVETITELLK
+236 HPNVETIAELIK
-248 RKTKMSVGI
+248 RNTKMAIGI

-263 EDATPGAMVAHT
+263 EDATPGAMVSHT

-289 ASKAE
+289 SSGAE

-300 SAYFYPK
+300 SAYFYPQ
-307 SSKGSKRKDENNL
+307 STKGSKRKDEKNL
-320 VDTFKT
+320 VDSFKS
-326 DGYQIALTK
+326 DGYQLAFTK
-335 QELIAAAQNKNTK
+335 QELISASENKTTK

-366 FLKKNTVSQY
+366 YLKKNTVEQY

-433 VAKDFAKTHPDT
+433 IAKDFAKTHPDT

-469 PLREKVGIYADA
+469 PLREKVGIYAEA

-486 PKADIQGYPNQ
+486 PKADIQGYPNK
-497 IDVTKRLAFF
+497 IDVSKRIAFF
-507 YGSYPDH
+507 YGNYPDH

-526 VPAVKGEDGKYV
+526 VPAIKDDSGKYV
-538 ANSKYLQL
+538 ANPKYLQL

-557 PSHQDVGVHTAD
+557 PSHQESGVHTAD
-569 DAVLNATGPG
+569 DAVLNAMGPG
-579 SEKFKGFMDN
+579 ADKFRGFMDN
-589 TEVFKIMVQTLGLGA
+589 TEVFKVMVESLGLGS

>member
-1 MSQICH
+1 MKTPRLIRIASF
-7 LLCRYCNLTYI
+7 
-18 QSIFFPMNN
+18 IFFG
-27 LRLVK
+27 
-32 FSTFIFSILSIG
+32 SITGFLQ
-44 AVYAQAIYPI
+44 AAAIYPI
-54 DQAEIL
+54 DQATIL
-60 AGSKFDIKIEFS
+60 AGSKFDIKIEFNT
-72 QVLKPEEV
+72 VINLGDAE
-80 FIELNGVPANKAILS
+80 IELNGAPINKIISAQP
-95 KSEFIANENGKGSSI
+95 EFISNENGKGSSI
-110 IYRDVQLS
+110 LYRDVQLP
-118 KAGKYQALARTPQE
+118 KAGKYQIVARAPQE
-132 KLQVTWD
+132 RLQVNWD
-139 VYASGPR
+139 VYATGPR

-164 TAARVL
+164 TTARVL
-170 SKGIAEGKYQGRLA
+170 SKGIQEGKYQGRLA

-231 NDNLS
+231 SDNLS
-236 HPKVETITELLK
+236 HPKVETIAELIK
-248 RKTKMSVGI
+248 RNTKMAVGI

-263 EDATPGAMVAHT
+263 EDATPGAMVSHT

-289 ASKAE
+289 SSGAE

-300 SAYFYPK
+300 SAYFYPQ
-307 SSKGSKRKDENNL
+307 STKGSRRKDEKNL
-320 VDTFKT
+320 VENFKLK
-326 DGYQIALTK
+326 GYQLAFTK
-335 QELIAAAQNKNTK
+335 QELLSASESRGTK
-348 KLFGVFHPD
+348 TLFGVFHPD

-366 FLKKNTVSQY
+366 YLKKNTVEQF

-433 VAKDFAKTHPDT
+433 IAKDFAKTHPDT

-469 PLREKVGIYADA
+469 PLREKVGIYAEA

-486 PKADIQGYPNQ
+486 PKADIQGYPNK
-497 IDVTKRLAFF
+497 IDVSKRITFF

-514 YETLHPKLDGTF
+514 YETLHPKMDGTF
-526 VPAVKGEDGKYV
+526 VPAVKDDSGKYV
-538 ANSKYLQL
+538 ANPKYFQL

-557 PSHQDVGVHTAD
+557 PSHQESGVHTAD
-569 DAVLNATGPG
+569 DAVLNAMGPG
-579 SEKFKGFMDN
+579 SENFKGFMDN
-589 TEVFKIMVQTLGLGA
+589 TEVFKIMVQSLGLGS

>member
-1 MSQICH
+1 VFESFLHLNSMNISHFLKITTLVAATTFSCH
-7 LLCRYCNLTYI
+7 LRA
-18 QSIFFPMNN
+18 S
-27 LRLVK
+27 
-32 FSTFIFSILSIG
+32 
-44 AVYAQAIYPI
+44 AIYPI
-54 DQAEIL
+54 DQASIL
-60 AGSKFDIKIEFS
+60 AGSKFDIKVELSTVTNINDILLEINNAPIS
-72 QVLKPEEV
+72 KYITAKPE
-80 FIELNGVPANKAILS
+80 FILD
-95 KSEFIANENGKGSSI
+95 ENGKGSALL
-110 IYRDVQLS
+110 YRDIELLDP
-118 KAGKYQALARTPQE
+118 GKYQITARTPQE
-132 KLQVTWD
+132 KLQVGWD
-139 VYASGPR
+139 VYSSGPR
-146 RVKNVIL
+146 RVKNIIL
-153 FIGDG
+153 FICDG

-164 TAARVL
+164 TTARVL
-170 SKGIAEGKYQGRLA
+170 SKGIQEGKYQGRLA

-213 TTGHKTAVNAM
+213 TSGHKTAVNAM

-231 NDNLS
+231 SDNFS
-236 HPKVETITELLK
+236 HPKVETIAELIK

-263 EDATPGAMVAHT
+263 EDATPGAMVSHT
-275 RRRAD
+275 RRRSD

-289 ASKAE
+289 ASGAE

-300 SAYFYPK
+300 SAYFYPQ
-307 SSKGSKRKDENNL
+307 STRGSKRKDEKNL
-320 VDTFKT
+320 LNEFKSG
-326 DGYQIALTK
+326 GYQLVFTK
-335 QELIAAAQNKNTK
+335 KELVSVAENRGTK

-366 FLKKNTVSQY
+366 YLKKNTVEQF
-376 PNQPDLTEMTQ
+376 PDQPDLTEMTK
-387 SAIDV
+387 SAIEV

-414 PLDWE
+414 ALDWE

-433 VAKDFAKTHPDT
+433 IAKNYAKTHPDT

-455 SGSISGVVHDDKPG
+455 SGSISGVVHDERSG

-486 PKADIQGYPNQ
+486 PKADAQGYPSK
-497 IDVTKRLAFF
+497 IDVSKRIAFF
-507 YGSYPDH
+507 YGNYPDH
-514 YETLHPKLDGTF
+514 YETLHPKLDETF
-526 VPAVKGEDGKYV
+526 VPAIKGDSGEYI
-538 ANSKYLQL
+538 ANPKYLQL

-557 PSHQDVGVHTAD
+557 PAHQESGVHTAD
-569 DAVLNATGPG
+569 DAVLNAQGPG
-579 SEKFKGFMDN
+579 SEKFKGLLDN
-589 TEVFKIMVQTLGLGA
+589 TEVFKVMVVSLGLGY

>member
-1 MSQICH
+1 MNISRAIQ
-7 LLCRYCNLTYI
+7 LCCSLI
-18 QSIFFPMNN
+18 LM
-27 LRLVK
+27 
-32 FSTFIFSILSIG
+32 IFSMGSH
-44 AVYAQAIYPI
+44 AAAIYPI
-54 DQAEIL
+54 DAASIL
-60 AGSKFDIKIEFS
+60 AGSKFDIKIEFNS
-72 QVLKPEEV
+72 VVGPESIAIQLNGAPIDRLIKAKPEY
-80 FIELNGVPANKAILS
+80 
-95 KSEFIANENGKGSSI
+95 IANENGQGSAFV
-110 IYRDVQLS
+110 YRDVQLNQ
-118 KAGKYQALARTPQE
+118 AGKYSLVASAASER
-132 KLQVTWD
+132 LQVSWD

-170 SKGIAEGKYQGRLA
+170 SKGIVEGKYQGKLA
-184 FDDMP
+184 FDDM
-189 STAMIGTSGSDSL
+189 SNIALIGTSGSDSL

-231 NDNLS
+231 SDNLS
-236 HPKVETITELLK
+236 HPKVETIAELIK
-248 RKTKMSVGI
+248 RKTKMSLGI

-263 EDATPGAMVAHT
+263 QDATPGAMVSHT

-289 ASKAE
+289 ASGVE

-300 SAYFYPK
+300 SAYFYPQTV
-307 SSKGSKRKDENNL
+307 KGSKRKDNQNL
-320 VDTFKT
+320 VEAFKNK
-326 DGYQIALTK
+326 GYELAFTQ
-335 QELIAAAQNKNTK
+335 QELLIASQDKKTQ

-366 FLKKNTVSQY
+366 FLKRNTVKDFPS
-376 PNQPDLTEMTQ
+376 QPDLTEMTQ
-387 SAIDV
+387 SAINV
-392 LSRNPNGFFLMVE
+392 LSKNPNGFFLMVE

-419 RAAFDTIM
+419 RAAYDTIM

-433 VAKDFAKTHPDT
+433 IAKDFAKTHPDT

-455 SGSISGVVHDDKPG
+455 SGSISGVVNDAKPG
-469 PLREKVGIYADA
+469 SLREKVGIYAEA

-486 PKADIQGYPNQ
+486 PKANPQGYPDQ
-497 IDVTKRLAFF
+497 IDVSKRLAFF
-507 YGSYPDH
+507 YGNYPDH

-526 VPAVKGEDGKYV
+526 VPAVKDEKGAFI
-538 ANSKYLQL
+538 ANPKYLQQ

-557 PSHQDVGVHTAD
+557 PVHQDSGVHTAD
-569 DAVLNATGPG
+569 DAVLSASGPG
-579 SEKFKGFMDN
+579 AEKFHGFMDN
-589 TEVFKIMVQTLGLGA
+589 TEVFKVMVQTLGLGQ